1 MKENPQILIKMNSPI
16 RAIKDPVL
24 SSKSMFMKSQNWS
37 FTALLIAAKY

>member
-16 RAIKDPVL
+16 KDPVL
-24 SSKSMFMKSQNWS
+24 SRKSKFMKSQNWS